1 MAVNAFHIENLI
13 KVERRRRK
21 GVEMAASS
29 LMQTDRQLLVQPCAH
44 PALHKGKA
52 WGCWGSAGGSGGMQH
67 CRLLAPREGNMQQL
81 TEDLSLAGSLLY
93 ALRISS
99 IEIKKNKKHSPYF
112 SVFVIVNIWD

>member
-44 PALHKGKA
+44 PDLHKGIA

-81 TEDLSLAGSLLY
+81 TEEIALARPPAHSICLLL
-93 ALRISS
+93 A
-99 IEIKKNKKHSPYF
+99 PYF
-112 SVFVIVNIWD
+112 TP